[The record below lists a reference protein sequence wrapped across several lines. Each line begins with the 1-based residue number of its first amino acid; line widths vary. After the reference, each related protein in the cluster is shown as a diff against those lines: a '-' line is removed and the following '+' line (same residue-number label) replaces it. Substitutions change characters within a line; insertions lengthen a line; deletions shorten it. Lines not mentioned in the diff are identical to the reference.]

1 MMCHKMGRP
10 PISTIG
16 FGRNSVSSRRRVP
29 MPPARITAFTVS
41 PFVSP
46 ALSLSAVC
54 AQGRK
59 TSILGWL
66 LLSLV
71 TFTQE
76 RRGVLQV
83 SHNKAPYSDA
93 AELALAAR
101 HEIISMTSVAKAS
114 HVASAL
120 SVIDVL
126 SVLYTGSANI
136 SVSNMD
142 NPDRDIVILSKGH
155 SASALYS
162 VLALQ
167 GFFPKEWLAQYCNND
182 APLGGH
188 VTSKGVPGVE
198 LSTGSLGH
206 GLPYGLGIAMSRKKH
221 GAKGRVFVVMSDG
234 ECDEGTT
241 WESAMLANH
250 HNLDN
255 LVVIVDRNKIQ
266 SLTFTEDT
274 LKLEPFADKWIAFGW
289 QTETLDGHDYS
300 LLAKSIASQTRP
312 KCIIADTIK
321 GKGVDFMENSVLWHY
336 KSPSSD
342 DVTKAFDQLSEN
354 Y

>member
-1 MMCHKMGRP
+1 MSDTAKP
-10 PISTIG
+10 
-16 FGRNSVSSRRRVP
+16 FLK
-29 MPPARITAFTVS
+29 PA
-41 PFVSP
+41 
-46 ALSLSAVC
+46 
-54 AQGRK
+54 
-59 TSILGWL
+59 
-66 LLSLV
+66 
-71 TFTQE
+71 
-76 RRGVLQV
+76 
-83 SHNKAPYSDA
+83 D
-93 AELALAAR
+93 LALAAR
-101 HEIISMTSVAKAS
+101 HEIISMTSAAKAS

-120 SVIDVL
+120 SVVDIL
-126 SVLYTGSANI
+126 SVLYCGAANI
-136 SVSNMD
+136 SPENMD
-142 NPDRDIVILSKGH
+142 AADRDIVILSKGH

-167 GFFPKEWLAQYCNND
+167 GFFPKEWLSLYCQND

-206 GLPYGLGIAMSRKKH
+206 GLPYGLGIAMSRKKS

-241 WESAMLANH
+241 WESAMIANH
-250 HNLDN
+250 HELDN

-274 LKLEPFADKWIAFGW
+274 LKLEPFADKWVAFGW
-289 QTETLDGHDYS
+289 DAHTVAGHDYS
-300 LLAKSIASQTRP
+300 LLASALATQTGP
-312 KCIIADTIK
+312 KCIIADTTK

-336 KSPSSD
+336 KPPTAD
-342 DVTKAFDQLSEN
+342 DVTKAFEQLSEN